1 MFTELVQV
9 SYAENLVFC
18 LSIQACT
25 KHDCSAW
32 GLGKARAPRI
42 MQVGRDVRR
51 FLVQS
56 AAQGTICF
64 EVLWGCSGLYP
75 VRSSKPPRMELPQP
89 CWVTSLSAWLFSQEK
104 GSSLYPLW
112 VSLTSVYLDRKKLQ
126 QLNEMEDIYPG
137 PWVKSSLQGTVIH
150 TVRSLWAPYHRPPNR
165 CKMRSREPVSYL
177 QIQFVLQYSL
187 PGLGGRER
195 REENGTLHTLEQ
207 SLVVNGTFLF
217 VIRDQVRTKWMLA
230 PFLNSSSILPF
241 THISFHALNSL
252 NMLPDNSKPEGRTEG
267 TLQSLSLKG

>member
-9 SYAENLVFC
+9 SYADNFGSC

-42 MQVGRDVRR
+42 MQVERDVRR

-112 VSLTSVYLDRKKLQ
+112 VSLISVYLDRRKTPTTKWNGRYL
-126 QLNEMEDIYPG
+126 P
-137 PWVKSSLQGTVIH
+137 KSLGEIFPARNSNSH
-150 TVRSLWAPYHRPPNR
+150 S
-165 CKMRSREPVSYL
+165 KEPVG
-177 QIQFVLQYSL
+177 SL
-187 PGLGGRER
+187 PQASQQVQN
-195 REENGTLHTLEQ
+195 EE
-207 SLVVNGTFLF
+207 
-217 VIRDQVRTKWMLA
+217 
-230 PFLNSSSILPF
+230 
-241 THISFHALNSL
+241 
-252 NMLPDNSKPEGRTEG
+252 
-267 TLQSLSLKG
+267 